1 MRKGLLLILLVL
13 LTVSGAA
20 LAQDTPPVFC
30 GDLSEADCALLE
42 QSQTAMM
49 GLTTAAADFNVDVL
63 IEGDGQSIP
72 ITLAGSGAFSGFDRM
87 DHELDL
93 GDMTELPDIT
103 PMLEALRGFSGDL
116 ALTLTVPEDLAE
128 DMPTNSVT
136 LELLLVDGIGYINFE
151 PLKPFMQDSDMELD
165 GWGGLDIASLIEE
178 VYKQITPE
186 MLADFGQSGEMF
198 AVPVD
203 SMAQFEDPAF
213 IEQYISITRTD
224 DGSGATATFETTV
237 DLAGLMKD
245 PAMQDLIREQMVA
258 QAEAQGDDVSDSE
271 AQMALGMMG
280 MVFEDSSIVFTEEID
295 TSSALLAGANMSMT
309 FDLSNLAEM
318 DDSNSGPAVISVN
331 ASVSYTYD
339 DLPAIVAPE
348 DASILPYEMLIG
360 MLIGMNMDQQSS

>member
-30 GDLSEADCALLE
+30 GDLSAADCALLE

-49 GLTTAAADFNVDVL
+49 GLTAASADFNVDVL
-63 IEGDGQSIP
+63 IEADGESLP
-72 ITLAGSGAFSGFDRM
+72 ISLTGSGSFSGFDRM

-103 PMLEALRGFSGDL
+103 PMLEALRGFSGDI
-116 ALTLTVPEDLAE
+116 ALTLSVPEDLAE

-136 LELLLVDGIGYINFE
+136 LELRLVDGIGYINFE
-151 PLKPFMQDSDMELD
+151 PLKPFTQDSEMELD
-165 GWGGLDIASLIEE
+165 GWGGLDIASFIEE
-178 VYKQITPE
+178 VYAQITPE

-198 AVPVD
+198 AVPVE

-213 IEQYISITRTD
+213 ISQYVSVTRTD

-237 DLAGLMKD
+237 DFAAMMKD
-245 PAMQDLIREQMVA
+245 PALQDLIREQMVA
-258 QAEAQGDDVSDSE
+258 QAEAQGEEISDSE

-280 MVFEDSSIVFTEEID
+280 MMFEDSSMVFTEEID
-295 TSSALLAGANMSMT
+295 TATALLVSANMSMT
-309 FDLSNLAEM
+309 FDLSDLAEM
-318 DDSNSGPAVISVN
+318 DDSNSGPAVISVD
-331 ASVSYTYD
+331 AAVSYTYD
-339 DLPAIVAPE
+339 DLPTIVAPE
-348 DASILPYEMLIG
+348 DPSILPYQMLIG